1 MALGAIGAAVCL
13 AGQEYDESLFGLDP
27 AALAAPTTGRT
38 PANTIVI
45 ASQVGTVAA
54 ADGPVGWLGELQVSG
69 WKKMG
74 EIESFDAADLYVKIN
89 GRAEQYLA
97 YDVVGLDCASFTN
110 TDGDFIDVFLYE
122 MGTPSRAFG
131 IYAVELDREAP
142 SVDRGRGGYR
152 SGASL
157 FFWQGGFYV
166 QILASTLQAPLPM
179 RRTRSLTPFRHES
192 LIAARRWAV
201 WSAMRFRNSPEHSDS
216 SSVETKAPVAVRT
229 GGFFSRS
236 NDAVYR
242 GCTTIAL
249 G

>member
-1 MALGAIGAAVCL
+1 MAGGAGSRGFVRTQVSTLEHGISLGLVVALGAIGAAVYL

-166 QILASTLQAPLPM
+166 QILASTLQAPLADAANQ
-179 RRTRSLTPFRHES
+179 
-192 LIAARRWAV
+192 IADALSARIPDRGTAV
-201 WSAMRFRNSPEHSDS
+201 GGM
-216 SSVETKAPVAVRT
+216 VR
-229 GGFFSRS
+229 
-236 NDAVYR
+236 DAVQKL
-242 GCTTIAL
+242 A
-249 G
+249 